1 MALQVARL
9 IAGLMASMM
18 AFLIAFE
25 IDSLIIMMAFLI
37 AFEIDSLIIMMAF
50 LIAFEIDSLII
61 MAMRSSG
68 CKGTL
73 LRVCRRER
81 RGAAYVDGCAAC
93 TRGGQGG
100 GMGLEAQA
108 GRCLV
113 QVPSQ
118 VRRDYLWPKPL
129 THL

>member
-1 MALQVARL
+1 MHRIPLITCLMACLRPACDGFFQMALQLACL
-9 IAGLMASMM
+9 IAGLMASLM

-25 IDSLIIMMAFLI
+25 IDPLIII
-37 AFEIDSLIIMMAF
+37 
-50 LIAFEIDSLII
+50 
-61 MAMRSSG
+61 AMRSSG

-73 LRVCRRER
+73 LRVFRRER

-118 VRRDYLWPKPL
+118 VRRDYQWPKSRSTYTPL
-129 THL
+129 I

>member
-9 IAGLMASMM
+9 IAGLMAS
-18 AFLIAFE
+18 
-25 IDSLIIMMAFLI
+25 MMAFLI